1 MKIYANYS
9 DDGKTYKLI
18 SIFDIIDKYK
28 QFCKINPNIKLE
40 IEDFYKENYK
50 GKLFSTHKYNKLKVS
65 FVQKDHLRKF
75 VFLNTPK

>member
-40 IEDFYKENYK
+40 IEDFYKENY
-50 GKLFSTHKYNKLKVS
+50 LVHI
-65 FVQKDHLRKF
+65 
-75 VFLNTPK
+75 NTIN

>member
-50 GKLFSTHKYNKLKVS
+50 GKLLHI
-65 FVQKDHLRKF
+65 
-75 VFLNTPK
+75 NTIN

>member
-40 IEDFYKENYK
+40 IEDFYKKTALKEHCVHSYRRHSDI
-50 GKLFSTHKYNKLKVS
+50 FSLI
-65 FVQKDHLRKF
+65 LRCF
-75 VFLNTPK
+75 